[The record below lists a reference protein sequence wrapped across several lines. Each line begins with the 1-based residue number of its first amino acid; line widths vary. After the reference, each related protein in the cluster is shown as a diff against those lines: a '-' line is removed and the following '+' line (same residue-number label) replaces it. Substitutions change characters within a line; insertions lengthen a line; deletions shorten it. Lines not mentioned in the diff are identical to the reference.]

1 VLDPDIVVREDTGSG
16 TLVEVHGAENVAR
29 RAAAASQLGLVAR
42 PALINGAAGWVSL
55 LDGEAFAIGALT
67 CRTGGSRPWTSCS
80 TPTAS
85 PASTSRPSTPDD
97 DGVEGSG
104 RVGHMTR
111 FVVDCGA
118 VLHLASEGIEVPAEH
133 ELLAPTLLRSQTLSV
148 LHQAVHEGEIAPD
161 VALNRL
167 ARIRAMPIRL
177 LGDAVLR
184 RRAWDLA
191 QQLGWAETYDAEYVA
206 LTQLQADA
214 FVTLDTELAR
224 RVEGVVPTATIE
236 ALQTA

>member
-1 VLDPDIVVREDTGSG
+1 
-16 TLVEVHGAENVAR
+16 
-29 RAAAASQLGLVAR
+29 
-42 PALINGAAGWVSL
+42 
-55 LDGEAFAIGALT
+55 
-67 CRTGGSRPWTSCS
+67 
-80 TPTAS
+80 
-85 PASTSRPSTPDD
+85 
-97 DGVEGSG
+97 
-104 RVGHMTR
+104 MTR

-118 VLHLASEGIEVPAEH
+118 VLHLASEGIEVRAEH

-191 QQLGWAETYDAEYVA
+191 EQLGWAKTYDAEYVA

-214 FVTLDTELAR
+214 FVTLDAELAR